1 MTVPLLSSVRSDT
14 ELVLSIAGG
23 ELGALGMLFDRHE
36 PSLRRFL
43 TRIGVSEAD
52 VDDLVQATFLEA
64 LHAAP
69 RFDPTFPVKA
79 WLYGLASILVRR
91 HRRSLAR
98 AAQRLLSWAN
108 LGLSDSPRT
117 PAAELAQ
124 AQALQRFQVAF
135 ERLSAKK
142 RDTFVLVVLEGL
154 SGDEAARV
162 LGVPI
167 NTVWT
172 RLHHARRDLRAHLE
186 EL

>member
-1 MTVPLLSSVRSDT
+1 MTVALPRSVRSDAD
-14 ELVLSIAGG
+14 LVQSIAGG
-23 ELGALGMLFDRHE
+23 ELEALGALFDRYE

-43 TRIGVSEAD
+43 SRLGAAEAD

-98 AAQRLLSWAN
+98 AAQRLLRWTN
-108 LGLSDSPRT
+108 LGVFESPRT
-117 PAAELAQ
+117 PAAELAH
-124 AQALQRFQVAF
+124 AQALRRFQAAF
-135 ERLSAKK
+135 ERLSTKK
-142 RDTFVLVVLEGL
+142 RDAFVLVVLEGL
-154 SGDEAARV
+154 SGDEAARA
-162 LGVPI
+162 LGVPV
-167 NTVWT
+167 NTLWT

-186 EL
+186 EP